1 MVDQPIGIL
10 CALKDEI
17 AKILELINDPVEESV
32 GRRIYIKGTI
42 NGKKVVAVYSAWGK
56 VAVAVTALT
65 LIRQFNVSK
74 IVMIGVAGALQS
86 QVKVGDIIISKN
98 LFQHDFDP
106 RPSEKRFVLPILNVA
121 HLPANEELIKVAKHT
136 IEKVL
141 PNLKPFKDQ
150 INCYESD
157 IATGD
162 RIVTTIEARQEIHN
176 LLPST
181 YCVDMESAALA
192 QVCLEEKIPF
202 VVIRGI
208 SDDLISLKF
217 EFQYIRDHWQDNA
230 KIIINEMMNY
240 I

>member
-1 MVDQPIGIL
+1 MSQQPIAIL
-10 CALKDEI
+10 CALEDEI
-17 AKILELINDPVEESV
+17 ARILEIIKDPITEVV
-32 GRRIYIKGTI
+32 GRRTFIRGTI
-42 NGKKVVAVYSAWGK
+42 NGKEVVAAYSSWGK

-65 LIRQFNVSK
+65 LIRHFKVSK

-121 HLPANEELIKVAKHT
+121 TLPADEELIKAAKNT
-136 IEKVL
+136 IERVL

-150 INCYESD
+150 INCYEGD

-162 RIVTTIEARQEIHN
+162 RIVTTREARQEIHN

-192 QVCLEEKIPF
+192 QVCLEEHIPF

-208 SDDLISLKF
+208 SDDLFSLKF

-230 KIIINEMMNY
+230 KIIIEKLIPN